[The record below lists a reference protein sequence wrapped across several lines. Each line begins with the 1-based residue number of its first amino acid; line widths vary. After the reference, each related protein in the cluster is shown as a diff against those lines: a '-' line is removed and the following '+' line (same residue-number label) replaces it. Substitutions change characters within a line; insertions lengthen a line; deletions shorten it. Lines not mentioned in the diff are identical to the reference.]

1 MNFLKKRSQ
10 ILPHTGISWAQD
22 KSSRAARSA
31 VFRENSKWWCEDSHL
46 TDSSV
51 SGEEGH
57 STIVLT
63 N

>member
-1 MNFLKKRSQ
+1 M
-10 ILPHTGISWAQD
+10 GISWAQD
-22 KSSRAARSA
+22 NSTRAARSA
-31 VFRENSKWWCEDSHL
+31 VFRENSKWWRKDSHL

-57 STIVLT
+57 SIILLT